1 MPPSRRAKIFAM
13 FDALNGLKDAIAE
26 KERIIV
32 PRKCLGEDM
41 IEEINNQLVQL
52 NKGQIITVVYYGV
65 YEQNYLQCTG
75 PVVKVDGYWSI
86 LQVGNI
92 SIEFCEIAELIT
104 VG

>member
-13 FDALNGLKDAIAE
+13 FDALSGLKEAIAE

-32 PRKCLGEDM
+32 PKKCLGEDM

-52 NKGQIITVVYYGV
+52 SKGQMVTVVYYGV
-65 YEQNYLQCTG
+65 YEQNYLQYTG
-75 PVVKVDGYWSI
+75 PVVKVDAYWSI

-92 SIEFCEIAELIT
+92 SIEFGEIAELIMA
-104 VG
+104 G